1 MTSAGMLTVRASLN
15 GDKLEGVEVKLER
28 PSVTQLFIGQIPEA
42 VVKTIPY
49 LYTLCA
55 HAQRAAAQ
63 AALSAAM
70 GEARRPVDDNE
81 LWIELLHENL
91 WRLLLDWP
99 TALALPSDQAAF
111 VTWRAARHSEAGL
124 DETRKLLAG
133 PLREMAEK
141 SLEKLG
147 DHVLPDAS
155 AERVN
160 DLVPPTAGLAPAEWL
175 DYWQGQAAQ
184 PPVVRQPSSVI
195 GAYRA
200 RLAEIK
206 RAAQAMIDGEDYPVA
221 AAGCDGWGVAQTR
234 TARGVLTHA
243 VHVDE
248 GRVLSYRVA
257 APTDAFFA
265 DAAPLLA
272 LLASRRFGSREAAR
286 QGMEQAIL
294 ALDPCL
300 PYTLEL
306 NDA

>member
-1 MTSAGMLTVRASLN
+1 MNSAGLLTVRASLN
-15 GDKLEGVEVKLER
+15 GDKLVGVEVKLER

-49 LYTLCA
+49 LYTLCG

-99 TALALPSDQAAF
+99 TALDLPPDQATF
-111 VTWRAARHSEAGL
+111 VAWRATRHSEACL

-141 SLEKLG
+141 CLEKLG
-147 DHVLPDAS
+147 GHLPTDTS
-155 AERVN
+155 AERTN
-160 DLVPPTAGLAPAEWL
+160 DPLPPNAGLAPEEWL
-175 DYWQGQAAQ
+175 AYWQGQAAS
-184 PPVVRQPSSVI
+184 PPVVRQPSSVL
-195 GAYRA
+195 GAYRT
-200 RLAEIK
+200 RLAEVK

-248 GRVLSYRVA
+248 GRVLSYRVS
-257 APTDAFFA
+257 APTDVFFA
-265 DAAPLLA
+265 DAGPLLA
-272 LLASRRFGSREAAR
+272 LLADRRFSSREGAR
-286 QGMEQAIL
+286 QAIEQAIL

-306 NDA
+306 SDA

>member
-1 MTSAGMLTVRASLN
+1 MNSAGMLTVRASLN
-15 GDKLEGVEVKLER
+15 GDNLEGVEVKLQR

-63 AALSAAM
+63 AALSAAV
-70 GEARRPVDDNE
+70 GEARRPVDDGE
-81 LWIELLHENL
+81 LWIEMLHENL

-99 TALALPSDQAAF
+99 TALALPSDQPAF
-111 VTWRAARHSEAGL
+111 VAWRAARHSEACL

-141 SLEKLG
+141 CLEKLG
-147 DHVLPDAS
+147 DHVPPDTSADRAS
-155 AERVN
+155 
-160 DLVPPTAGLAPAEWL
+160 DPVPPNAGLAPDEWL
-175 DYWQGQAAQ
+175 DYWQGQSDHA
-184 PPVVRQPSSVI
+184 PVARQPSSVV

-200 RLAEIK
+200 RLAEVK
-206 RAAQAMIDGEDYPVA
+206 RAAQAMIDGEAYPVA
-221 AAGCDGWGVAQTR
+221 AVGCDGWGVAQTR

-248 GRVLSYRVA
+248 GRVLSYRVS

-265 DAAPLLA
+265 DAGPLLA
-272 LLASRRFGSREAAR
+272 LLTQRRFDSREAAR
-286 QGMEQAIL
+286 QAIEQAIL

>member
-1 MTSAGMLTVRASLN
+1 MNSAGLLTVRASLN
-15 GDKLEGVEVKLER
+15 GDSLEGVEVCLQR
-28 PSVTQLFIGQIPEA
+28 PPVTQLFIGQIPEA

-63 AALSAAM
+63 AALSAAI
-70 GEARRPVDDNE
+70 GEARRPVDDGE
-81 LWIELLHENL
+81 LWIEMLHENL

-99 TALALPSDQAAF
+99 TALAIPSDQAAF
-111 VTWRAARHSEAGL
+111 IAWRTARHSEACL
-124 DETRKLLAG
+124 AETQKLLAG

-141 SLEKLG
+141 CLEKLG
-147 DHVLPDAS
+147 DHVSPDIFG
-155 AERVN
+155 ERAN
-160 DLVPPTAGLAPAEWL
+160 DPVPPTAGLAPEEWL
-175 DYWQGQAAQ
+175 AYWQGQSAHA
-184 PPVVRQPSSVI
+184 PVVRQPSSVV

-200 RLAEIK
+200 RLAEVK
-206 RAAQAMIDGEDYPVA
+206 RAAQALLDGEAYPVA
-221 AAGCDGWGVAQTR
+221 SAGCDGWGVAQTR

-243 VHVDE
+243 VHVEE
-248 GRVLSYRVA
+248 GRVLRYRVA

-265 DAAPLLA
+265 DARPLLA
-272 LLASRRFGSREAAR
+272 LLAHRRFGSQEAAR
-286 QGMEQAIL
+286 QAIEQAIL

>member
-1 MTSAGMLTVRASLN
+1 MNSAGLLTVRASLN
-15 GDKLEGVEVKLER
+15 GESLERVEVCLQR

-70 GEARRPVDDNE
+70 GEVRRPVDAGE
-81 LWIELLHENL
+81 LWIEMLHENL

-99 TALALPSDQAAF
+99 TALALPSDQASF
-111 VTWRAARHSEAGL
+111 VAWRAARHSEAGL

-133 PLREMAEK
+133 PLRQMAEK
-141 SLEKLG
+141 CLEKLG
-147 DHVLPDAS
+147 DHAPPDAS
-155 AERVN
+155 TECAN
-160 DLVPPTAGLAPAEWL
+160 DLAQPTASLAPAEWL
-175 DYWQGQAAQ
+175 DYWQGQAAL
-184 PPVVRQPSSVI
+184 PPVVRQPTSIV

-206 RAAQAMIDGEDYPVA
+206 RAAQALVEGDDYPVA

-272 LLASRRFGSREAAR
+272 LLASRRFVSREAAR
-286 QGMEQAIL
+286 QGVEQAIL

>member
-1 MTSAGMLTVRASLN
+1 MNSAGLLTVRASLN
-15 GDKLEGVEVKLER
+15 GDSLDGVEVCLQR
-28 PSVTQLFIGQIPEA
+28 PSVTKLFIGQIPEA

-70 GEARRPVDDNE
+70 GEVRRPVDDGE
-81 LWIELLHENL
+81 LWMEMLHENL

-111 VTWRAARHSEAGL
+111 VAWRAARHSEAGL

-141 SLEKLG
+141 CLEKLG
-147 DHVLPDAS
+147 DQLPPDTS
-155 AERVN
+155 GERAN
-160 DLVPPTAGLAPAEWL
+160 DQMPPTAGLAPAEWL
-175 DYWQGQAAQ
+175 DYWQGQAAL
-184 PPVVRQPSSVI
+184 PPVVRQPSSVL

-206 RAAQAMIDGEDYPVA
+206 GAAQALLDGEAYPVA

-243 VHVDE
+243 VHVEE

-265 DAAPLLA
+265 DARPLLA
-272 LLASRRFGSREAAR
+272 LLAQRRFDSPEAAR
-286 QGMEQAIL
+286 QAIEQAIL